1 MPIAALLETLVAT
14 QRLIVRELQ
23 AEYYCDDV
31 EPPPEAFG
39 WSESELRK
47 FMEAG
52 GGTKPR
58 AAGNAA
64 TPEEDDT
71 ATVST
76 KQVPST
82 WGWGMFC
89 SPLASEYSRTVPSTL
104 PVMAGKVPVASKGP
118 IVWLAGAPD
127 AEAVA
132 ALCGRT
138 SAVIPIGSAT
148 SNAYAVEIDG
158 EASVQKAVEG
168 LLATQCQNGFKW
180 VAPRDLIVLPSMRR
194 ATPSEAEA
202 VIRAISLLAWHKA
215 HAFNGADGEPTAFA
229 PDTLGR
235 RRKLTTSGRSMYPRV
250 DPVAIV
256 LVVSSDGERILLGR
270 QKNFPPNMFTCV
282 SGFVEHGESVEC
294 GMHDRSWDEL
304 VVRPPDP
311 CRPELSAGSI
321 PASTDGQ
328 RHARHSRRHTSTW
341 APQSWLLRSR
351 GRAGV
356 AHRARS
362 C

>member
-1 MPIAALLETLVAT
+1 M
-14 QRLIVRELQ
+14 
-23 AEYYCDDV
+23 
-31 EPPPEAFG
+31 
-39 WSESELRK
+39 
-47 FMEAG
+47 
-52 GGTKPR
+52 
-58 AAGNAA
+58 
-64 TPEEDDT
+64 
-71 ATVST
+71 
-76 KQVPST
+76 
-82 WGWGMFC
+82 
-89 SPLASEYSRTVPSTL
+89 
-104 PVMAGKVPVASKGP
+104 ASKGP

-282 SGFVEHGESVEC
+282 SGFVEHGESVERAAARETFEETHVHVGSAELVASQPWPC
-294 GMHDRSWDEL
+294 GRGASCEIMLAVAARSVAQAETIDVGGAGGVSGELEAACWFDRSAAEKMLRATPGGREAWVPGGFAIAHHL
-304 VVRPPDP
+304 VSRWVD
-311 CRPELSAGSI
+311 GS
-321 PASTDGQ
+321 
-328 RHARHSRRHTSTW
+328 
-341 APQSWLLRSR
+341 LRVPS
-351 GRAGV
+351 
-356 AHRARS
+356 
-362 C
+362 